1 MSFELHQLRQVIALA
16 EHGSFVRAAAALHI
30 SQPALSRSIQS
41 LERRFGSDLFLRGGS
56 GVVPTDLGRLY
67 LERARELLRMAD
79 ELEREAVSGGALR
92 TGRVTVGGGVFASE
106 AVLGRAAARF
116 SEQFSGVA
124 LEIRTD
130 DWDNLLMQLR
140 SRELDFFVAETS
152 TLQKEPD
159 IDIAPMPVE
168 HPLYFTGRRGHP
180 LTESKAITLVDV
192 FNWPFVSPSRI
203 PPRVLEPILAAHRKT
218 SRGADT
224 PRPFPAIRCNG
235 LTAVKRIIASSN
247 AISGSILSTI
257 ARELEAGDF
266 ILLGTEPWLHLR
278 HGIVSLKGRPWTQTA
293 DKLRDLVVEADQ
305 ETAVEE
311 QLLAQRFAAGRL
323 TALPESAAAIPNPA
337 PVNAQRAV
345 RKSSQ
350 AR

>member
-1 MSFELHQLRQVIALA
+1 MSFELHQLRQVLALA

-79 ELEREAVSGGALR
+79 ELEREAFSEGTLR
-92 TGRVTVGGGVFASE
+92 TGRVTVGGGVYASE

-159 IDIAPMPVE
+159 IDIAHMAVE
-168 HPLYFTGRRGHP
+168 HPLHFTARRGHP
-180 LTESKAITLVDV
+180 LTAASTIGLVDLLS
-192 FNWPFVSPSRI
+192 WPFVSPSRI
-203 PPRVLEPILAAHRKT
+203 PPRVLEPIMAAHRK
-218 SRGADT
+218 SAGRHGT

-235 LTAVKRIIASSN
+235 LTAVKRIIANSN

-257 ARELEAGDF
+257 ERELEAGEF

-278 HGIVSLKGRPWTQTA
+278 YGIVSLKGRPWTQTA
-293 DKLRDLVVEADQ
+293 AKLRDLVLQADQ

-311 QLLAQRFAAGRL
+311 QVLAQRFAAARL
-323 TALPESAAAIPNPA
+323 SVQSEPADDAATTAPSKA
-337 PVNAQRAV
+337 PRAV
-345 RKSSQ
+345 RKSS
-350 AR
+350 REK